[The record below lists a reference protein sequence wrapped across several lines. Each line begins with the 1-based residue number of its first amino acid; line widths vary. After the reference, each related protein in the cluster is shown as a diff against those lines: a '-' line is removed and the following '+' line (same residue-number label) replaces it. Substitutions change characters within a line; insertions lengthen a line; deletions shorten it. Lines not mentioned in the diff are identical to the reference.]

1 MHAKA
6 RQAVDDT
13 RKGEFVERK
22 EKAEKEGGGFTAGAV
37 PLYSERLT
45 ARRMVNHFL
54 KLMRLFILTS
64 FIEGGNGDEQS
75 AKSAERWEKSKLAK
89 RADVTKGI
97 QVSEDLIFSPVLTR
111 IDWSRYIEK
120 TEEEAEM
127 KSRDE
132 ETRDTE
138 MREVAANP
146 PPPPPPPEP
155 PPPPLLPP
163 SV

>member
-1 MHAKA
+1 M
-6 RQAVDDT
+6 DDT

-64 FIEGGNGDEQS
+64 FIEGGDGDEQG

-97 QVSEDLIFSPVLTR
+97 QVSKEYL
-111 IDWSRYIEK
+111 
-120 TEEEAEM
+120 
-127 KSRDE
+127 
-132 ETRDTE
+132 
-138 MREVAANP
+138 
-146 PPPPPPPEP
+146 
-155 PPPPLLPP
+155 
-163 SV
+163 

>member
-1 MHAKA
+1 MDHQAARCRVIAATFGTADRICREAGGRGIAPGEETALGPSGEGRELDRIVHAKA

-37 PLYSERLT
+37 PQYSERLT

-75 AKSAERWEKSKLAK
+75 AKSAERWEKSKLAR

-97 QVSEDLIFSPVLTR
+97 C
-111 IDWSRYIEK
+111 
-120 TEEEAEM
+120 
-127 KSRDE
+127 
-132 ETRDTE
+132 
-138 MREVAANP
+138 
-146 PPPPPPPEP
+146 
-155 PPPPLLPP
+155 
-163 SV
+163 